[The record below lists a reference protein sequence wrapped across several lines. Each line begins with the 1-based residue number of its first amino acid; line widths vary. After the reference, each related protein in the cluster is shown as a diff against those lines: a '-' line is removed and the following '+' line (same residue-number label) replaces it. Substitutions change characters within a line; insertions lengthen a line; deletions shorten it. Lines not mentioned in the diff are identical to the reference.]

1 MKKIVILGIGAS
13 MFFLGSC
20 VESSQKYKSLQVR
33 LDSLSTVHIMQNS
46 EMESML
52 ADLNDISAGMQSL
65 RDAERLLTMETINE
79 NKANSKSKQQLN
91 QLKKDVQAIT
101 EAIASYKEQ
110 ISKLEGKNKSQS
122 AEFKRLIAGLNAELD
137 QRTQKLNEITKQL
150 AEKNQ
155 QLAVKTEEVANLT
168 ENVEALDKAN
178 KSQQMTIN
186 EQDMAIHQGHYLIGN
201 RKELKEAEVI
211 SRQGIFCPPIVS
223 SQAQKADFTDL
234 DIREMKVIPLNSK
247 KAKLLSVHPAD
258 SYTLETGEDG
268 NMTLKIN
275 DENNFWKQ
283 TKYLVVMIFKSVSDE
298 KIAFNLSILLY
309 FSVLTLLTEMFI
321 SCAIC

>member
-20 VESSQKYKSLQVR
+20 VESSQKYKSLQAR

-46 EMESML
+46 AMESLL

-65 RDAERLLTMETINE
+65 RDAERLLTLETINE
-79 NKANSKSKQQLN
+79 NKDNSKSKQQLN

-137 QRTQKLNEITKQL
+137 QRTHKLHEITPQL
-150 AEKNQ
+150 AEKP
-155 QLAVKTEEVANLT
+155 EEVANLT

-283 TKYLVVMIFKSVSDE
+283 TKYLVVMIE
-298 KIAFNLSILLY
+298 
-309 FSVLTLLTEMFI
+309 
-321 SCAIC
+321 

>member
-150 AEKNQ
+150 A
-155 QLAVKTEEVANLT
+155 VKTEEVANLT

-283 TKYLVVMIFKSVSDE
+283 TKYLVVMIE
-298 KIAFNLSILLY
+298 
-309 FSVLTLLTEMFI
+309 
-321 SCAIC
+321 

>member
-20 VESSQKYKSLQVR
+20 VESSQKYKSLQAR

-65 RDAERLLTMETINE
+65 RDAERLLTLETINE
-79 NKANSKSKQQLN
+79 NKDNSKSKQQLN

-137 QRTQKLNEITKQL
+137 QRTQKLNEIT
-150 AEKNQ
+150 
-155 QLAVKTEEVANLT
+155 NLT

-283 TKYLVVMIFKSVSDE
+283 TKYLVVMIE
-298 KIAFNLSILLY
+298 
-309 FSVLTLLTEMFI
+309 
-321 SCAIC
+321 

>member
-1 MKKIVILGIGAS
+1 MNKSIILIVGACV
-13 MFFLGSC
+13 FFLTGC
-20 VESSQKYKSLQVR
+20 VEESQKYKALQARV
-33 LDSLSTVHIMQNS
+33 DSLNVVCTAQTT
-46 EMESML
+46 EMDEVF
-52 ADLNDISAGMQSL
+52 AGLNDISAGMQSL

-283 TKYLVVMIFKSVSDE
+283 TKYLVVMIE
-298 KIAFNLSILLY
+298 
-309 FSVLTLLTEMFI
+309 
-321 SCAIC
+321 

>member
-20 VESSQKYKSLQVR
+20 VESSQKYKSLQAR

-65 RDAERLLTMETINE
+65 RDAERLLTLETINE
-79 NKANSKSKQQLN
+79 NKDNSKSKQQLN

-110 ISKLEGKNKSQS
+110 ISKLEGKNAS
-122 AEFKRLIAGLNAELD
+122 LNAELD

-283 TKYLVVMIFKSVSDE
+283 TKYLVVMIE
-298 KIAFNLSILLY
+298 
-309 FSVLTLLTEMFI
+309 
-321 SCAIC
+321 

>member
-1 MKKIVILGIGAS
+1 
-13 MFFLGSC
+13 
-20 VESSQKYKSLQVR
+20 
-33 LDSLSTVHIMQNS
+33 
-46 EMESML
+46 ML

-65 RDAERLLTMETINE
+65 RDAERLLTLETINE
-79 NKANSKSKQQLN
+79 NKDNSKSKQQLN

-101 EAIASYKEQ
+101 EAIASYKER

-283 TKYLVVMIFKSVSDE
+283 TKYLVVMIE
-298 KIAFNLSILLY
+298 
-309 FSVLTLLTEMFI
+309 
-321 SCAIC
+321 

>member
-65 RDAERLLTMETINE
+65 RDAERLLTLETINE
-79 NKANSKSKQQLN
+79 NKDNSKSKQQLN

-101 EAIASYKEQ
+101 KAIASYKER

-283 TKYLVVMIFKSVSDE
+283 TKYLVVMIE
-298 KIAFNLSILLY
+298 
-309 FSVLTLLTEMFI
+309 
-321 SCAIC
+321 

>member
-150 AEKNQ
+150 A
-155 QLAVKTEEVANLT
+155 VKTEEVANLT

-223 SQAQKADFTDL
+223 SQAQKANFTDL

-283 TKYLVVMIFKSVSDE
+283 TKYLVVMIG
-298 KIAFNLSILLY
+298 
-309 FSVLTLLTEMFI
+309 
-321 SCAIC
+321 

>member
-65 RDAERLLTMETINE
+65 RDAERLLTLETINE

-150 AEKNQ
+150 A
-155 QLAVKTEEVANLT
+155 VKTEEVANLT

-223 SQAQKADFTDL
+223 SQAQKANFTDL

-283 TKYLVVMIFKSVSDE
+283 TKYLVVMIE
-298 KIAFNLSILLY
+298 
-309 FSVLTLLTEMFI
+309 
-321 SCAIC
+321 

>member
-20 VESSQKYKSLQVR
+20 VESSQKYKSLQAR

-91 QLKKDVQAIT
+91 QLKKDVQAIP

-283 TKYLVVMIFKSVSDE
+283 TKYLVVMIE
-298 KIAFNLSILLY
+298 
-309 FSVLTLLTEMFI
+309 
-321 SCAIC
+321 

>member
-20 VESSQKYKSLQVR
+20 VESSQKYKSLQAR

-65 RDAERLLTMETINE
+65 RDAERLLTLETINE

-150 AEKNQ
+150 A
-155 QLAVKTEEVANLT
+155 VKTEEVANLT

-186 EQDMAIHQGHYLIGN
+186 EQDMAIHQGHYMIGN

-223 SQAQKADFTDL
+223 SQAQKANFTDL

-283 TKYLVVMIFKSVSDE
+283 TKYLVVMIG
-298 KIAFNLSILLY
+298 
-309 FSVLTLLTEMFI
+309 
-321 SCAIC
+321 

>member
-20 VESSQKYKSLQVR
+20 VESSQKYKSLQAR

-137 QRTQKLNEITKQL
+137 QRTQKLNEITK
-150 AEKNQ
+150 

-283 TKYLVVMIFKSVSDE
+283 TKYLVVMIE
-298 KIAFNLSILLY
+298 
-309 FSVLTLLTEMFI
+309 
-321 SCAIC
+321 

>member
-168 ENVEALDKAN
+168 ENVEALD
-178 KSQQMTIN
+178 
-186 EQDMAIHQGHYLIGN
+186 MAIHQGHYLIGN

-283 TKYLVVMIFKSVSDE
+283 TKYLVVMIE
-298 KIAFNLSILLY
+298 
-309 FSVLTLLTEMFI
+309 
-321 SCAIC
+321 

>member
-20 VESSQKYKSLQVR
+20 VESSQKYKSLQAR

-46 EMESML
+46 GMESML

-65 RDAERLLTMETINE
+65 RDAERLLTLETINE

-150 AEKNQ
+150 A
-155 QLAVKTEEVANLT
+155 VKTEEVANLT

-223 SQAQKADFTDL
+223 SQAQKANFTDL

-283 TKYLVVMIFKSVSDE
+283 TKYLVVMIG
-298 KIAFNLSILLY
+298 
-309 FSVLTLLTEMFI
+309 
-321 SCAIC
+321 

>member
-150 AEKNQ
+150 A
-155 QLAVKTEEVANLT
+155 VKTEEVANLT

-223 SQAQKADFTDL
+223 SQAQKANFTDL

-283 TKYLVVMIFKSVSDE
+283 TKYLVVMIE
-298 KIAFNLSILLY
+298 
-309 FSVLTLLTEMFI
+309 
-321 SCAIC
+321 

>member
-20 VESSQKYKSLQVR
+20 VESSQKYKSLQAR

-150 AEKNQ
+150 A
-155 QLAVKTEEVANLT
+155 VKTEEVANLT

-223 SQAQKADFTDL
+223 SQAQKANFTDL

-283 TKYLVVMIFKSVSDE
+283 TKYLVVMIE
-298 KIAFNLSILLY
+298 
-309 FSVLTLLTEMFI
+309 
-321 SCAIC
+321 

>member
-20 VESSQKYKSLQVR
+20 VESSQKYKSLQAR

-65 RDAERLLTMETINE
+65 RDAERLLTLETINE

-137 QRTQKLNEITKQL
+137 QRTQKLNEITK
-150 AEKNQ
+150 

-283 TKYLVVMIFKSVSDE
+283 TKYLVVMIE
-298 KIAFNLSILLY
+298 
-309 FSVLTLLTEMFI
+309 
-321 SCAIC
+321 

>member
-20 VESSQKYKSLQVR
+20 VESSQKYKSLQAR

-65 RDAERLLTMETINE
+65 RDAERLLTLETINE
-79 NKANSKSKQQLN
+79 NKDNSKSKQQLN

-186 EQDMAIHQGHYLIGN
+186 EQDMAIHQGPVEQFKN

-283 TKYLVVMIFKSVSDE
+283 TKYLVVMIE
-298 KIAFNLSILLY
+298 
-309 FSVLTLLTEMFI
+309 
-321 SCAIC
+321 

>member
-20 VESSQKYKSLQVR
+20 VESSQKYKSLQAR

-65 RDAERLLTMETINE
+65 RDAERLLTLETINE

-101 EAIASYKEQ
+101 EAIAAYKEQ

-137 QRTQKLNEITKQL
+137 QRTQKLNEITK
-150 AEKNQ
+150 

-223 SQAQKADFTDL
+223 SQAQKANFTDL

-283 TKYLVVMIFKSVSDE
+283 TKYLVVMIG
-298 KIAFNLSILLY
+298 
-309 FSVLTLLTEMFI
+309 
-321 SCAIC
+321 

>member
-20 VESSQKYKSLQVR
+20 VESSQKYKSLQAR

-150 AEKNQ
+150 A
-155 QLAVKTEEVANLT
+155 VKTEEVANLT

-223 SQAQKADFTDL
+223 SQAQKANFTDL

-283 TKYLVVMIFKSVSDE
+283 TKYLVVMIG
-298 KIAFNLSILLY
+298 
-309 FSVLTLLTEMFI
+309 
-321 SCAIC
+321 

>member
-20 VESSQKYKSLQVR
+20 VESSQKYKSLQAR

-65 RDAERLLTMETINE
+65 RDAERLLTLETINE

-150 AEKNQ
+150 A
-155 QLAVKTEEVANLT
+155 VKTEEVANLT

-223 SQAQKADFTDL
+223 SQAQKANFTDL

-258 SYTLETGEDG
+258 SYTLESGEDG

-283 TKYLVVMIFKSVSDE
+283 TKYLVVMIG
-298 KIAFNLSILLY
+298 
-309 FSVLTLLTEMFI
+309 
-321 SCAIC
+321 

>member
-20 VESSQKYKSLQVR
+20 VESSQKYKSLQAR

-65 RDAERLLTMETINE
+65 RDAERLLTLETINE

-155 QLAVKTEEVANLT
+155 QLAVKTE
-168 ENVEALDKAN
+168 NVEALDKAN

-223 SQAQKADFTDL
+223 SQAQKANFTDL

-283 TKYLVVMIFKSVSDE
+283 TKYLVVMIG
-298 KIAFNLSILLY
+298 
-309 FSVLTLLTEMFI
+309 
-321 SCAIC
+321 

>member
-20 VESSQKYKSLQVR
+20 VESSQKYKSLQAR

-65 RDAERLLTMETINE
+65 RDAERLLTLETINE
-79 NKANSKSKQQLN
+79 NKDNSKSKQQLN

-122 AEFKRLIAGLNAELD
+122 AEFKRLIAGLNA
-137 QRTQKLNEITKQL
+137 EITKQL

-283 TKYLVVMIFKSVSDE
+283 TKYLVVMIE
-298 KIAFNLSILLY
+298 
-309 FSVLTLLTEMFI
+309 
-321 SCAIC
+321 

>member
-1 MKKIVILGIGAS
+1 
-13 MFFLGSC
+13 
-20 VESSQKYKSLQVR
+20 
-33 LDSLSTVHIMQNS
+33 
-46 EMESML
+46 
-52 ADLNDISAGMQSL
+52 MQSL
-65 RDAERLLTMETINE
+65 RDAERLLTLETINE
-79 NKANSKSKQQLN
+79 NKDNSKSKQQLN

-155 QLAVKTEEVANLT
+155 QLAVKT
-168 ENVEALDKAN
+168 VEALDKAN

-283 TKYLVVMIFKSVSDE
+283 TKYLVVMIE
-298 KIAFNLSILLY
+298 
-309 FSVLTLLTEMFI
+309 
-321 SCAIC
+321 

>member
-20 VESSQKYKSLQVR
+20 VESSQKYKSLQAR

-65 RDAERLLTMETINE
+65 RDAERLLTLETINE

-168 ENVEALDKAN
+168 ENVEALD
-178 KSQQMTIN
+178 
-186 EQDMAIHQGHYLIGN
+186 MAIHQGHYLIGN

-223 SQAQKADFTDL
+223 SQAQKANFTDL

-283 TKYLVVMIFKSVSDE
+283 TKYLVVMIG
-298 KIAFNLSILLY
+298 
-309 FSVLTLLTEMFI
+309 
-321 SCAIC
+321 

>member
-20 VESSQKYKSLQVR
+20 VESSQKYKSLQAR

-65 RDAERLLTMETINE
+65 RDAERLLTLETINE

-137 QRTQKLNEITKQL
+137 QRTQKLNEITK
-150 AEKNQ
+150 

-283 TKYLVVMIFKSVSDE
+283 TKYLVVMIG
-298 KIAFNLSILLY
+298 
-309 FSVLTLLTEMFI
+309 
-321 SCAIC
+321 